1 MKKQTG
7 LWIEHEILFSDLT
20 LVEKCI
26 LADIINISRY
36 DNMYYKTN
44 DVIGLSLSSSPST
57 IKRAIKS
64 LIGLG
69 LISSIVWCPYGSH
82 IKKRVL
88 RPNYK
93 EIREYFNLA
102 KGQNDPTKRSK

>member
-1 MKKQTG
+1 MRQQTG
-7 LWIEHEILFSDLT
+7 LWIEHEILFSELT

-26 LADIINISRY
+26 LADIINISKY
-36 DNMYYKTN
+36 ENQYFKTN
-44 DVIGLSLSSSPST
+44 EVIGLALSSSPST
-57 IKRAIKS
+57 IKRAIKN
-64 LIGLG
+64 LIDLG

-93 EIREYFNLA
+93 EIREYFDLA
-102 KGQNDPTKRSK
+102 KGQIDPTKRSK